1 MPVPSLFCSSLPPI
15 LPTRLRRL
23 ELPCLKENDPFGST
37 GATTPAPEP
46 SKPSNKMVF
55 ILAGQ
60 SIMAR
65 RDGVVANHWD
75 SMVPGD
81 CPLPPLCGIAALP
94 GYMAR
99 ITAFTGDEIVSWP
112 TPPLSRARFPP
123 SVRASEHVDSSPR
136 PSVVRRHCQGRD
148 NLMACV
154 ATTEDEIVSLRAR
167 LGTPMDSRSHPSPA
181 RCRRS

>member
-15 LPTRLRRL
+15 LPTRLWRL

-81 CPLPPLCGIAALP
+81 CPLPPLRYCC
-94 GYMAR
+94 
-99 ITAFTGDEIVSWP
+99 TAWVYGENHR
-112 TPPLSRARFPP
+112 LCR
-123 SVRASEHVDSSPR
+123 
-136 PSVVRRHCQGRD
+136 GRD
-148 NLMACV
+148 RLLARA
-154 ATTEDEIVSLRAR
+154 ATVESEISSLRAR
-167 LGTPMDSRSHPSPA
+167 LRTRGLQSPSISRASPLSGTR
-181 RCRRS
+181 